1 MKKWQGVYRVTVYTN
16 ENTIIVKSPLT
27 AQINITRSIMSEST
41 KATIKLYNL
50 APSTRNGI
58 FQDVFTFDYRQ
69 WKYVHVEAGYGNE
82 ESMSMIF
89 KGRIL
94 QAYSHKSGGQTD
106 VITEI
111 QAMALDVFDC
121 QTSLTVEA
129 GTSKREAIQQILN
142 DTPNIT
148 LGNMGAIDGTF
159 KTATTFDG
167 NSLNCI
173 NEIAGG
179 RAFIDNG
186 VLNVLL
192 ENEVIDVPVPVIT
205 DDTALLET
213 PIRRD
218 ANLTV
223 KMLFQPD
230 LIIGQ
235 LLEIK
240 SNISPNFNGQFK
252 VMGFT
257 HDLTFGDGMSGTR
270 TTTADLWILP
280 LLPGADRL
288 LTDSGTVTG
297 GAIPITGAYKV
308 KGTDVIPADAI
319 IPNNIQDVYRYIQK
333 NGKAPHIKVTNNIW
347 WDEIV
352 KYPSLG
358 YGKPT
363 IKELTNL
370 AYCCYRI
377 QAFKDK
383 YYQGARIQLN
393 SGWRS
398 RGYNNTLSNADPNSE
413 HLYGNAIDFAL
424 VGHNI
429 NTVYSVF
436 KNYWKGRTYLHKAWG
451 FIHAD
456 TTISRGRYANDW

>member
-1 MKKWQGVYRVTVYTN
+1 MIKKQGIYRITVYTN
-16 ENTIIVKSPLT
+16 EETIIVTSPLT

-50 APSTRNGI
+50 APSTRNSI
-58 FQDVFTFDYRQ
+58 FQDVFTYDYKQ

-121 QTSLTVEA
+121 QTSRTVEA
-129 GTSKREAIQQILN
+129 GTSKREAIQQCIN
-142 DTPNIT
+142 DTPNLI

-159 KTATTFDG
+159 KTSTTFSG
-167 NSLNCI
+167 NTLDCI

-179 RAFIDNG
+179 RAFVDNG
-186 VLNVLL
+186 MLNILL

-205 DDTALLET
+205 DDSSLLET

-252 VMGFT
+252 VIGFT
-257 HDLTFGDGMSGTR
+257 HDLTFGDGISGTR
-270 TTTADLWILP
+270 TTTVDLWILP
-280 LLPGADRL
+280 LLPGADKI
-288 LTDSGTVTG
+288 LTDGNNYQPS
-297 GAIPITGAYKV
+297 KV
-308 KGTDVIPADAI
+308 KGLNVQTVLTNTPPDVHSTYNYLQKNNGK
-319 IPNNIQDVYRYIQK
+319 IPNTWITNSISWK
-333 NGKAPHIKVTNNIW
+333 NMIGNNNT
-347 WDEIV
+347 DGERL
-352 KYPSLG
+352 KEC
-358 YGKPT
+358 T
-363 IKELTNL
+363 IAVLTNCWL
-370 AYCCYRI
+370 MAQRLQYHI
-377 QAFKDK
+377 LDK
-383 YYQGARIQLN
+383 YYKGRQVRIT

-398 RGYNNTLSNADPNSE
+398 RRNNTAAKGAPDSR
-413 HLYGNAIDFAL
+413 HLYGLAIDFNIPSDTLQNIASRVKPIFDYNL
-424 VGHNI
+424 VEA
-429 NTVYSVF
+429 S
-436 KNYWKGRTYLHKAWG
+436 W
-451 FIHAD
+451 IHVQLEPGK
-456 TTISRGRYANDW
+456 RHRVNDK